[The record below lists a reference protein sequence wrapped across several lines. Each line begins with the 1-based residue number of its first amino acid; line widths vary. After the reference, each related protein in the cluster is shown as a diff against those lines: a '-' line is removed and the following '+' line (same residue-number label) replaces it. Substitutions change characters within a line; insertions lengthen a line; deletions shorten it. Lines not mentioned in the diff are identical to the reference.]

1 MTRRHNPAPRLLLW
15 TAIYTLAALAVVF
28 VVM

>member
-15 TAIYTLAALAVVF
+15 TAICTFAALAF
-28 VVM
+28 VLMVL